1 MPYWDTSTLAKFY
14 VSEPDT
20 SLFEAHLAATGP
32 AVTSTLTRYEL
43 FRVAAR
49 KEAEGFI
56 AAGTAEA
63 IFARFLAEVESA
75 KVTLIPIDQA
85 VEDRFRALVL
95 KLHRLNPPV
104 VGRTLDCIHIAA
116 AEVGKADEVVATDVG
131 LRKAAAALGL
141 KLFP

>member
-32 AVTSTLTRYEL
+32 AMTSTLTRWEL

-49 KEAEGFI
+49 KEAAGFI

-63 IFARFLAEVESA
+63 IFARFLADVESA
-75 KVTLIPIDQA
+75 RVTLIPLDQT
-85 VEDRFRALVL
+85 VEDRFRAVVL
-95 KLHRLNPPV
+95 KLHRLSPPV

-116 AEVGKADEVVATDVG
+116 AEVSMADEVVATDMG
-131 LRKAAAALGL
+131 LRKAAGALGL